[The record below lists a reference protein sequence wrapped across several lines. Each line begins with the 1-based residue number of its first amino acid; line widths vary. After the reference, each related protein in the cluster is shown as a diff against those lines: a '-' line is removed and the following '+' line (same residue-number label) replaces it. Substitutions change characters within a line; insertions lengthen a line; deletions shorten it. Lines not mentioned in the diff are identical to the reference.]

1 MALTSNKLYVL
12 IATAC
17 CVSYGW
23 LFFNIS
29 KSFTDFSNF
38 RVCLIKEVTTI
49 PCPSCGTTRGVI
61 SLTKGHFLDAIYT
74 NPFSVLV
81 AAIMI
86 ISPIWIVLDV
96 VKKKTT
102 LFHFYQRVEKIII
115 QPKIA
120 IPLIVLVL
128 LNWIWNIAKGL

>member
-1 MALTSNKLYVL
+1 MALTSNKLYVF

-17 CVSYGW
+17 CVGYAW

-29 KSFTDFSNF
+29 ENFTDFNNF
-38 RVCLIKEVTTI
+38 TVCLFKEVTHV

-61 SLTKGHFLDAIYT
+61 SLSKGHFLEAIYT
-74 NPFSVLV
+74 NPFSVII

-86 ISPIWIVLDV
+86 IAPIWIVLDV
-96 VKKKTT
+96 VRKKRT
-102 LFHFYQRVEKIII
+102 LFQFYQKAEKLLIK
-115 QPKIA
+115 PKIA
-120 IPLIVLVL
+120 IPLIVFVL